1 MHKALLILCLA
12 FTQLAWSHSELEA
25 KSSPELVKKIDEATF
40 AYTETGKMFGFV
52 STESCM
58 YVSQD
63 IVVFRNYCYPVR
75 NYPAQGY
82 TIITKEFG
90 VIELYEEDAGSILKR
105 DITITH
111 FPSHLAPYV
120 NSPLP
125 ALALKDYSLILEK
138 LYPRYLPGCWSTNHS
153 FYSERKEANCSTD
166 TATVIGFPQW
176 AQETQ
181 FIVGE
186 EDQWKSLM
194 KSLNEKFKRR

>member
-1 MHKALLILCLA
+1 MLKVLLFALSVSLP
-12 FTQLAWSHSELEA
+12 AWSQTELEA
-25 KSSPELVKKIDEATF
+25 KSFPELLKKIDEATF

-58 YVSQD
+58 YVSQEV
-63 IVVFRNYCYPVR
+63 VVFRNYCYPVR

-90 VIELYEEDAGSILKR
+90 VIELYEEDGGSVLKR

-111 FPSHLAPYV
+111 FPSHVAPML

-153 FYSERKEANCSTD
+153 FYTERKDVNCSTD
-166 TATVIGFPQW
+166 ITTVIGFNQW